1 MGSQEFIRDEY
12 RFCLWIEDDEVFE
25 SKQIPLIN
33 TRITA
38 CKNERLSSKREA
50 TNKLANNSHKFGEI
64 RYQPTDAIIV
74 PRVSSER
81 REYIPIGFVDKN
93 TVISDSAFAVYDAEL
108 WLFALLTSKIH
119 NVWVRAVGG
128 KLEERIRYSATL
140 CYNTFPFPK
149 TTKEQKERLTE
160 LAEEVLLT
168 RENHTEMTLGEM
180 YNPETMPDDL
190 KEAHKALDLAV
201 EECYRPEPFTS
212 DDERLEYLFKL
223 YERMTKKK

>member
-1 MGSQEFIRDEY
+1 MERIRKTKEFRESSSDKSGRELAE
-12 RFCLWIEDDEVFE
+12 RPHQFREHIE
-25 SKQIPLIN
+25 L
-33 TRITA
+33 
-38 CKNERLSSKREA
+38 
-50 TNKLANNSHKFGEI
+50 
-64 RYQPTDAIIV
+64 TDAIIV

-81 REYIPIGFVDKN
+81 REYIPIGFVDEN

-190 KEAHKALDLAV
+190 KQAHQALDIAV
-201 EECYRPEPFTS
+201 EQCYRPEPFTS